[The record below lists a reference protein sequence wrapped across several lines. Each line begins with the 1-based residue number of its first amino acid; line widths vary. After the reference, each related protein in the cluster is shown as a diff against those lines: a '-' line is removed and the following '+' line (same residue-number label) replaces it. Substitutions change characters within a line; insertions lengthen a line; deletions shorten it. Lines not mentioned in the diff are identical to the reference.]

1 MTTVGEAL
9 IEALEAQ
16 GVEVVFGIPGVHTVE
31 LYRGLAKSKIRH
43 ITPRHEQGAGFMA
56 DGYARASG
64 KPGVCFLITGPGL
77 TNAITAMAQAKQDS
91 IPMLVISGVN
101 ARDSLGKKTGRLHE
115 LDDQHALMRQLIP
128 HSFSLRKP
136 DDLVEAIEKAF
147 TLFASERPVPVHIEV
162 PLDLMPE
169 PFTGTIPPRAAS
181 NPPQAPMEEW
191 QALADRIAQAKA
203 PLILAGGG
211 VCKAANELLSVA
223 EKMGAPVISTT
234 NARAALGN
242 HPLHAPVSAT
252 FDTVRRHIAEADLVL
267 AVGTE
272 LGQTDYD
279 VFADGG
285 FPEIPNFVRIDI
297 DAEQLDKGMPAA
309 LALHS
314 DAKQGL
320 STLADILPGRTDNS
334 AEQRS
339 EDIRSQTLENCP
351 ADWKADLDVLDSIIA
366 ALPDCTIVGDSTQVV
381 YSGNMIHRG
390 PLPAGWFNAATGYGT
405 LGYAPP
411 AAIGASL
418 ADPDHPVVCLVGD
431 GGFQFSMPELG
442 AAVDAGTPVIF
453 LIWNN
458 FGFREIEKFMVEN
471 EIEPVGVKPTPPDF
485 QILAQAYGI
494 PSVRVGSLPELE
506 KALRNAWS
514 SGKPSVIEMQDQ
526 P

>member
-9 IEALEAQ
+9 ITALEAQ
-16 GVEVVFGIPGVHTVE
+16 GVDIVFGIPGVHTVE

-101 ARDSLGKKTGRLHE
+101 ARPSLGKKSGQLHE
-115 LDDQHALMRQLIP
+115 LDDQHALMQQLIP
-128 HSFSLRKP
+128 HSYSLRRP
-136 DDLVEAIEKAF
+136 EDLYDAIAKAF
-147 TLFASERPVPVHIEV
+147 DHFASDRPGPVHIEV

-169 PFTGTIPPRAAS
+169 AYTGEVPPPAS
-181 NPPQAPMEEW
+181 PNPPLAAQAEW
-191 QALADRIAQAKA
+191 QALAVRIAQSQT
-203 PLILAGGG
+203 PVILAGGG
-211 VCKAANELLSVA
+211 VNGAAEELLTVA
-223 EKMGAPVISTT
+223 EKVGAPIISTT

-252 FDTVRRHIAEADLVL
+252 FDVVRRKIAEADLVL
-267 AVGTE
+267 AIGTE
-272 LGQTDYD
+272 MGQTDYD

-285 FPEIPNFVRIDI
+285 FPEHDNFVRIDI
-297 DAEQLDKGMPAA
+297 DAEQLDKGMVPAQA
-309 LALHS
+309 IHS
-314 DAKQGL
+314 DARSGL
-320 STLADILPGRTDNS
+320 SALADLLPDRKPNSGEQRAEEIRSETEAAFPKEFLGDLDLLDRVVSALPG
-334 AEQRS
+334 
-339 EDIRSQTLENCP
+339 
-351 ADWKADLDVLDSIIA
+351 
-366 ALPDCTIVGDSTQVV
+366 CTIVGDSTQVV
-381 YSGNMIHRG
+381 YSGNMMNRA
-390 PLPAGWFNAATGYGT
+390 PMPAGWFNAATGYGT

-418 ADPDHPVVCLVGD
+418 ADPDRPVVCLVGD
-431 GGFQFSMPELG
+431 GGFQFSLPELG

-471 EIEPVGVKPTPPDF
+471 AIDPVGVKPTPPDF
-485 QILAQAYGI
+485 QILARAYGI
-494 PSVRVGSLPELE
+494 QAQRVDTLDQLGQALK
-506 KALRNAWS
+506 KAWA
-514 SGKPSVIEMQDQ
+514 SGKPAVIEMQDT